1 MAFSK
6 LKLNKIGGMALK
18 GNAPQ
23 VFTYDNKAG
32 DTVTADN
39 FFNPV
44 ADLLAVGDIIRVVN
58 YTSTAASG
66 LVDYV
71 VASIT
76 AGVVVIA
83 AGDAA

>member
-23 VFTYDNKAG
+23 VFTYDNAAG

-39 FFNPV
+39 FFNSV
-44 ADLLAVGDIIRVVN
+44 ADLLSVGDIIRVVN
-58 YTSTAASG
+58 YTGTAASG

>member
-6 LKLNKIGGMALK
+6 LKLNKIGGQSLK
-18 GNAPQ
+18 GSAPQ
-23 VFTYDNKAG
+23 VFAYDNAAG
-32 DTVTADN
+32 DTVTSAG
-39 FFNPV
+39 FFNSV
-44 ADLLAVGDIIRVVN
+44 ADLLAPGDIIRVVN
-58 YTSTAASG
+58 YTSNKPSG

>member
-6 LKLNKIGGMALK
+6 LKLNKIGGQSLK

-23 VFTYDNKAG
+23 VFAYDNAAG
-32 DTVTADN
+32 DTVTASN

-44 ADLLAVGDIIRVVN
+44 ADLLSVGDIFRVVN
-58 YTSTAASG
+58 YTGTAASG

-71 VASIT
+71 VASIS
-76 AGVVVIA
+76 AGVVTIA